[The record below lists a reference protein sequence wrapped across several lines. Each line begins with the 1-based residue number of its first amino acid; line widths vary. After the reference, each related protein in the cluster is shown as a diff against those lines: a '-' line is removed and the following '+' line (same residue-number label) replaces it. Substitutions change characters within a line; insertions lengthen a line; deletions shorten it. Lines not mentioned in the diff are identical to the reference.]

1 MTTHYFIKADNGKE
15 TGVLAQECG
24 AYWITDILRCGE
36 MFSTEER
43 AVETLERILNEKP
56 TKMADGSWEPGS
68 NQYRIANL
76 SNTRRKAVVRLA
88 VIAVD
93 IENET
98 ICTAKWTI
106 FTVDRDLYK

>member
-1 MTTHYFIKADNGKE
+1 MNTHYFIKADNGKE
-15 TGVLAQECG
+15 SGVLAQEYG

-36 MFSTEER
+36 MFSTEEK
-43 AVETLERILNEKP
+43 AVETLEHILNEKP
-56 TKMADGSWEPGS
+56 VKMSDGSWEPGS
-68 NQYRIANL
+68 EQYRIADL

-98 ICTAKWTI
+98 IHTVKWTT
-106 FTVDRDLYK
+106 FTVDRDMYK